1 MNNDVSRTRV
11 IGVDVARCLALIG
24 MIATHTLP
32 GMVDGSVPWT
42 FQLAAGRASALFAVL
57 AGLSL
62 VLVGGRQPLRG
73 QAWTGMAAG
82 TLVRSAI
89 VGFVGLLI
97 GELDTGIA
105 VILCYYAFFFVVA
118 LPFLALTTR
127 VLVVVTVVWILLA
140 PALSLYLRRG
150 LEPTSYDIPS
160 FEMLALPGTLLGEI
174 LVTGYYPVLTWM
186 PFLLT
191 GIVIGRMDLRSART
205 TKILAVT
212 GGAAVLVSVL
222 VSDLLLARPGVRST
236 LIATYDVSGWRG
248 DLDSTL
254 TRGLYGVVPTG
265 SPWWLAVRA
274 PHSGTTFE
282 LLMNLGSAALVLA
295 GCLLLGR
302 LLPRVSQVVF
312 GAGTITLSL
321 YTLHV
326 LLRTRGF
333 WDGKDLE
340 TFLGQ
345 AALVLLIGALFRWGA
360 HRGPLEVLV
369 GEPSAG
375 VRRLVGG
382 RR

>member
-1 MNNDVSRTRV
+1 
-11 IGVDVARCLALIG
+11 
-24 MIATHTLP
+24 
-32 GMVDGSVPWT
+32 VPWT